1 MIEAEVTNA
10 EIDIDDGF
18 NKRIANMTLI
28 GTTENSLEVKIH
40 FQEPDDI
47 TSDILDPDE
56 LVIRIIRPELI
67 LDAETGDYLQLD
79 SSYLEYKIDLTP

>member
-1 MIEAEVTNA
+1 MTNA
-10 EIDIDDGF
+10 DVDFDDGF
-18 NKRIANMTLI
+18 NKRIANMTFV
-28 GTTENSLEVKIH
+28 GTTENTLEVKIH